1 MSILTATIKSGH
13 VTFDALYEQY
23 HQAIARRVTCFMVHD
38 GELVEDVCQETW
50 IAVWKA
56 LEGVPEPT
64 YSWLYRI
71 ATNMAINAL
80 RKRYHYWP
88 QRGGKPI
95 PLPYS
100 LDAHYSVYDPHYEKE
115 YDLPL
120 GETIEDS
127 RQIDPAES
135 DRVDIEQA
143 LERLTPRQ
151 RYLLRLRGAGYK
163 LAEIEQIVGTGRR
176 MTWLHVDRARA
187 AFRRIYQEQEVA

>member
-1 MSILTATIKSGH
+1 MSILTATIKSGY

-23 HQAIARRVTCFMVHD
+23 HQAIARRVKCFLVRD
-38 GELVEDVCQETW
+38 GDLVEDVCQETW

-56 LEGVPEPT
+56 LPSTSEPT
-64 YSWLYRI
+64 YSWLYRV
-71 ATNMAINAL
+71 ANKAINAL
-80 RKRYHYWP
+80 RKKYHYWP
-88 QRGGKPI
+88 QHGDRPI
-95 PLPYS
+95 PPPLS
-100 LDAHYSVYDPHYEKE
+100 LDAYVGEDIEMS
-115 YDLPL
+115 L
-120 GETIEDS
+120 GEVIEDPQQS
-127 RQIDPAES
+127 DPAES
-135 DRVDIEQA
+135 NRVDIEQA